1 MGKQFDFGTRQLV
14 LEVGGVELKFRPL
27 KVKELEGLVGDLGDK
42 EEALTSAIIV
52 QGEMTGALKGFTYD
66 DFQDWPVT
74 EFRKVQQAVQDLNG
88 LGDDPA
94 GN

>member
-1 MGKQFDFGTRQLV
+1 MGKQFDFGASQLV

-27 KVKELEGLVGDLGDK
+27 KVKELEGLVGDLAED
-42 EEALTSAIIV
+42 EARLTAAIIV

-66 DFQDWPVT
+66 DFQEWPVQ

-88 LGDDPA
+88 LGDTE